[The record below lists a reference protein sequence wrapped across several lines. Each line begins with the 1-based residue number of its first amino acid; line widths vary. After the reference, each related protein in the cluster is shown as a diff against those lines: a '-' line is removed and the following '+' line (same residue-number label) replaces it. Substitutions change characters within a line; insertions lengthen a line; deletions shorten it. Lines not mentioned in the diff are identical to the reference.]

1 MEASNKEQS
10 FRTFSET
17 VSNKSY
23 FELLERYI
31 LLDKTNDLDKKH
43 KEWSNNLVDN

>member
-1 MEASNKEQS
+1 MDNQQKENS
-10 FRTFSET
+10 FRTYSEQ

-31 LLDKTNDLDKKH
+31 LLDKTSDLESKH
-43 KEWSNNLVDN
+43 KDWSKNISS